1 MLIKGGG
8 LIYFIHIPRTGGRH
22 IYNMF
27 KHYPIEDNS
36 NPNDKF
42 NGMIKMHLPYPY
54 YKTLYN
60 FNDIKTFT
68 VFRNPIDRIL
78 SAISY
83 DVFINKTD
91 IELIK
96 KDIVSYIEK
105 QRSNHSYH
113 NNFFTPQINYLDI
126 NTKIWKFENGFN
138 KDFCKWIKNNFK
150 YNIEPISQKKDL
162 VLDGYNKIKLSN
174 NIIDTIKN
182 MYRLDLNTWK
192 DI

>member
-60 FNDIKTFT
+60 FNAINLTIGLPFVRISPDHGPNETMIGKNISDMSSFSYAMK
-68 VFRNPIDRIL
+68 FID
-78 SAISY
+78 
-83 DVFINKTD
+83 K
-91 IELIK
+91 IK
-96 KDIVSYIEK
+96 K
-105 QRSNHSYH
+105 
-113 NNFFTPQINYLDI
+113 
-126 NTKIWKFENGFN
+126 
-138 KDFCKWIKNNFK
+138 
-150 YNIEPISQKKDL
+150 
-162 VLDGYNKIKLSN
+162 
-174 NIIDTIKN
+174 
-182 MYRLDLNTWK
+182 
-192 DI
+192 

>member
-60 FNDIKTFT
+60 F
-68 VFRNPIDRIL
+68 
-78 SAISY
+78 
-83 DVFINKTD
+83 
-91 IELIK
+91 
-96 KDIVSYIEK
+96 
-105 QRSNHSYH
+105 
-113 NNFFTPQINYLDI
+113 
-126 NTKIWKFENGFN
+126 
-138 KDFCKWIKNNFK
+138 
-150 YNIEPISQKKDL
+150 
-162 VLDGYNKIKLSN
+162 
-174 NIIDTIKN
+174 
-182 MYRLDLNTWK
+182 
-192 DI
+192 